1 MKHEMKL
8 NDSPFNKIKNGTKT
22 MELRLYDEKRRRLRE
37 KDYIEFTNILN
48 GDKLTIQIE
57 ALYKFKDFVELYKEI
72 DKCQMGYEND
82 DIADPND
89 MEKYYS
95 LYEQEKYG
103 VLAIKMRNVN

>member
-48 GDKLTIQIE
+48 
-57 ALYKFKDFVELYKEI
+57 
-72 DKCQMGYEND
+72 
-82 DIADPND
+82 
-89 MEKYYS
+89 
-95 LYEQEKYG
+95 
-103 VLAIKMRNVN
+103 

>member
-48 GDKLTIQIE
+48 EEKLTIQIE
-57 ALYKFKDFVELYKEI
+57 ELYKFKDFIELYKKI
-72 DKCQMGYEND
+72 DKCEMGYEKD
-82 DIADPND
+82 DEAKPSD

-95 LYEQEKYG
+95 KDEQEKYG
-103 VLAIKMRNVN
+103 VLAIKMKNVN